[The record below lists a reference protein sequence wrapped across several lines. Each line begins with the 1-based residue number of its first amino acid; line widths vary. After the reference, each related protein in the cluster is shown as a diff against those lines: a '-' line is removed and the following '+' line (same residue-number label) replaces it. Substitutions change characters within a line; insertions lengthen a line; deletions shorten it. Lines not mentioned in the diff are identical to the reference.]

1 MGEPAR
7 VGSPCFFR
15 PDFPAPRHLGA
26 SLKPLPEGQYI
37 KHSQYGLGVVI
48 ESDEERTS
56 IDFNDHG
63 PKLFV
68 TSIMVVEF
76 AEGEPPK
83 RKRAK
88 RAKKPAK

>member
-1 MGEPAR
+1 M
-7 VGSPCFFR
+7 
-15 PDFPAPRHLGA
+15 
-26 SLKPLPEGQYI
+26 KPLPEGQYV
-37 KHSQYGLGVVI
+37 KHFQYGLGVVI

-68 TSIMVVEF
+68 TGIMVVEI

>member
-1 MGEPAR
+1 MR
-7 VGSPCFFR
+7 
-15 PDFPAPRHLGA
+15 
-26 SLKPLPEGQYI
+26 PLPEGQYV
-37 KHSQYGLGVVI
+37 KHFQYGLGVVI

-68 TSIMVVEF
+68 TGIMVVEI

-88 RAKKPAK
+88 RAKKAVK

>member
-1 MGEPAR
+1 M
-7 VGSPCFFR
+7 
-15 PDFPAPRHLGA
+15 
-26 SLKPLPEGQYI
+26 KPLPEGQYV
-37 KHSQYGLGVVI
+37 KHFQYGLGVVI

-68 TSIMVVEF
+68 TGIMVVEI

-88 RAKKPAK
+88 RAKKSVK

>member
-1 MGEPAR
+1 M
-7 VGSPCFFR
+7 
-15 PDFPAPRHLGA
+15 
-26 SLKPLPEGQYI
+26 KPLPEGQYI
-37 KHSQYGLGVVI
+37 KHFQYGLGVVI

-56 IDFNDHG
+56 IEFNDHG

-68 TSIMVVEF
+68 TSIMVVEI

-88 RAKKPAK
+88 RTKKSAK

>member
-1 MGEPAR
+1 
-7 VGSPCFFR
+7 
-15 PDFPAPRHLGA
+15 
-26 SLKPLPEGQYI
+26 LKPLPEGQYV
-37 KHSQYGLGVVI
+37 KHFQYGLGVVI

-68 TSIMVVEF
+68 TGIMVVEI

>member
-1 MGEPAR
+1 
-7 VGSPCFFR
+7 
-15 PDFPAPRHLGA
+15 
-26 SLKPLPEGQYI
+26 LKPLPEGQYI
-37 KHSQYGLGVVI
+37 KHFQYGLGVVI

-63 PKLFV
+63 PKIFV
-68 TSIMVVEF
+68 TSIMVVEP

-83 RKRAK
+83 RRRAK

>member
-1 MGEPAR
+1 
-7 VGSPCFFR
+7 
-15 PDFPAPRHLGA
+15 
-26 SLKPLPEGQYI
+26 LKPLPEGQYV
-37 KHSQYGLGVVI
+37 KHFQYGLGVVI

-68 TSIMVVEF
+68 TGIMVVEI

-88 RAKKPAK
+88 RAKKSVK

>member
-1 MGEPAR
+1 
-7 VGSPCFFR
+7 
-15 PDFPAPRHLGA
+15 
-26 SLKPLPEGQYI
+26 LKPLPEGQYV
-37 KHSQYGLGVVI
+37 KHFQYGLGVVI

-68 TSIMVVEF
+68 TGIMVVEI

-88 RAKKPAK
+88 RAKKPVK

>member
-1 MGEPAR
+1 
-7 VGSPCFFR
+7 
-15 PDFPAPRHLGA
+15 
-26 SLKPLPEGQYI
+26 LKPLPEGQYI
-37 KHSQYGLGVVI
+37 KHFQYGLGVVI

-68 TSIMVVEF
+68 TGIMVVEV

-83 RKRAK
+83 RRRAK

>member
-1 MGEPAR
+1 M
-7 VGSPCFFR
+7 
-15 PDFPAPRHLGA
+15 
-26 SLKPLPEGQYI
+26 KPLPEGQYV
-37 KHSQYGLGVVI
+37 KHFQYGLGVVI

-68 TSIMVVEF
+68 TGIMVVEI

-88 RAKKPAK
+88 RAKKPVK

>member
-1 MGEPAR
+1 
-7 VGSPCFFR
+7 
-15 PDFPAPRHLGA
+15 
-26 SLKPLPEGQYI
+26 LKPLPEGQYV
-37 KHSQYGLGVVI
+37 KHFQYGLGVVI

-68 TSIMVVEF
+68 TGIIVVEI

>member
-1 MGEPAR
+1 
-7 VGSPCFFR
+7 
-15 PDFPAPRHLGA
+15 
-26 SLKPLPEGQYI
+26 LKPLPEGQYI
-37 KHSQYGLGVVI
+37 KHFQYGLGVVI

-63 PKLFV
+63 SKVFV
-68 TSIMVVEF
+68 TSIMVVEP

>member
-1 MGEPAR
+1 M
-7 VGSPCFFR
+7 
-15 PDFPAPRHLGA
+15 
-26 SLKPLPEGQYI
+26 KPLPEGQYI
-37 KHSQYGLGVVI
+37 KHFQYGLGVVI

-68 TSIMVVEF
+68 TGIMVVEL

-83 RKRAK
+83 RRRAK
-88 RAKKPAK
+88 RAKKTPK

>member
-1 MGEPAR
+1 
-7 VGSPCFFR
+7 
-15 PDFPAPRHLGA
+15 
-26 SLKPLPEGQYI
+26 LKPLPEGQYV
-37 KHSQYGLGVVI
+37 KHFQYGLGVVI

-68 TSIMVVEF
+68 TGIMVVEI

-88 RAKKPAK
+88 RAKKPAR